1 MKQLKQIALIA
12 IFAVMAAPAAAQFD
26 NVGSINFPT
35 SATGEAQQHFLRGVA
50 VLHSF
55 GWEQAQEQFRAAQE
69 IEPDFAMAYWG
80 ETLSY
85 NHPLF
90 SGMDPTEPRKALQR
104 LGSTTAER
112 LAKAPTER
120 EKGFLEAVEILWGEG
135 ELSDRRLG

>member
-12 IFAVMAAPAAAQFD
+12 IFAAMAAPAAAQFD

-35 SATGEAQQHFLRGVA
+35 SVTGEAQQHFLRGVA

-90 SGMDPTEPRKALQR
+90 SGMDPTEPPSVEDVPATHGCPIQY
-104 LGSTTAER
+104 SHNA
-112 LAKAPTER
+112 AP
-120 EKGFLEAVEILWGEG
+120 AP
-135 ELSDRRLG
+135 SANAD